1 MFSMGAKPGEAGMR
15 QAAWQPDGSLDLY
28 KATEAYNPPAGCYTD
43 LSRCP
48 PCEMRVGPNGRGIWT
63 RPSLPDQYIPR
74 PGATMLRLVPQVTAL
89 STQYLTSHCSGC
101 HEEQK
106 PNRPLL
112 RCQRCK
118 VLSYCD
124 QACQK
129 YDWPLHKLECPAL
142 VAHAEKRNAD
152 PESNEEGD
160 AERPVGT
167 ILVPSE
173 TVRALGR
180 LLWLHSREKSGGV
193 KRKEFELLESH
204 RDKLSPSSPQTA
216 SYTRLG
222 HALASYVSHGT
233 PDTNKM
239 SELGIGSAKDIFSAN
254 AHTLSTPPLTPIG
267 VAISPVAALINHSCV
282 PNCVVVFPKASES
295 QKVPNEMLIIAIG
308 KILPGTELTTSYVD
322 LTLPSEHRQKI
333 LQERYFFTCQCP
345 NCRMIAAIKVPYVD
359 GRRALRCASKTCEGF
374 LPMPKLDDPKLK
386 RTNVTCL
393 QCRGVSTIE
402 PPAIAD
408 AIRLGEEGLEKAEAL
423 QFSDPEQ
430 AFKYTSN
437 LIPMVSRFFHPS
449 SHPLLGLSR
458 VHLAILIS
466 RLDSDRSI
474 LDETIRA
481 AARVAAGIS
490 AVLPAGHPVRAVI
503 YAEFGKLLVVDEY
516 YPEGQGPPEPTPA
529 QLDPKANLTWVA
541 GDEMGIPKGFERL
554 RLAHHTLMQARQE
567 LVIGFGHSEQGGAVG
582 KEVTE
587 LARRIEQEVNI
598 WRRAGGGKRPVSSLS
613 RLPTDS
619 HTLD

>member
-1 MFSMGAKPGEAGMR
+1 MFGIGAKPGEAGMR
-15 QAAWQPDGSLDLY
+15 QAAWQPDGSLD
-28 KATEAYNPPAGCYTD
+28 AYNKTKSYTPPDGCYSD

-48 PCEMRVGPNGRGIWT
+48 PCEIRVGPNGRGIWT
-63 RPSLPDQYIPR
+63 RPSLPDPFIPR
-74 PGATMLRLVPQVTAL
+74 SGATMLRIVPHVTAL
-89 STQYLTSHCSGC
+89 STQYLPSHCSGC

-112 RCQRCK
+112 RCQRCR

-129 YDWPLHKLECPAL
+129 YDWSFHKFECPAL
-142 VAHAEKRNAD
+142 VAHAEKQTTD
-152 PESNEEGD
+152 PEAGEEGG
-160 AERPVGT
+160 AEKSVGT

-180 LLWLHSREKSGGV
+180 LLWLHSREKLGSV

-204 RDKLSPSSPQTA
+204 KDKLTPSSPQTA

-222 HALASYVSHGT
+222 HALASYVSHGA
-233 PDTNKM
+233 PDTSKM
-239 SELGIGSAKDIFSAN
+239 SELGIGSAKDIVDLLSKFSAN
-254 AHTLSTPPLTPIG
+254 AHTLSTPSLTPIG
-267 VAISPVAALINHSCV
+267 VALSPVAALINHSCL

-295 QKVPNEMLIIAIG
+295 KKVPNEMLIIAIG
-308 KILPGTELTTSYVD
+308 KILPGEELTTSYVD
-322 LTLPSEHRQKI
+322 LTLPREHRNRI
-333 LQERYFFTCQCP
+333 LQERYFFKCECP
-345 NCRMIAAIKVPYVD
+345 DCKLVAIIKTPFVD
-359 GRRALRCASKTCEGF
+359 GRRALRCASKTCDGF

-386 RTNVTCL
+386 KTTAKCL
-393 QCRGVSTIE
+393 HCSGECIIE

-408 AIRLGEEGLEKAEAL
+408 AIRLGEEGLERAEEL
-423 QFSDPEQ
+423 QFSDPER

-458 VHLAILIS
+458 LHLAILIS
-466 RLDSDRSI
+466 RLDSNRSV
-474 LDETIRA
+474 LDEAIRA

-490 AVLPAGHPVRAVI
+490 AILPVGHPVRAVV
-503 YAEFGKLLVVDEY
+503 YAELGKLLAVDEY
-516 YPEGQGPPEPTPA
+516 YPEGQEPLEPTPA

-567 LVIGFGHSEQGGAVG
+567 LLIGFGHSENGGAVG

-587 LARRIEQEVNI
+587 LARRIEQEVTI
-598 WRRAGGGKRPVSSLS
+598 WRRAGGGRRPVSN
-613 RLPTDS
+613 
-619 HTLD
+619 H

>member
-1 MFSMGAKPGEAGMR
+1 MFGIGAKPGETGMR
-15 QAAWQPDGSLDLY
+15 QAAWQPDGSLD
-28 KATEAYNPPAGCYTD
+28 AYNKTKPYIPPDGCYSD

-63 RPSLPDQYIPR
+63 KPALPDPFIPR
-74 PGATMLRLVPQVTAL
+74 SGATMLRLIPHVTAL

-124 QACQK
+124 QTCQK
-129 YDWPLHKLECPAL
+129 YDWSFHKFECPAL
-142 VAHAEKRNAD
+142 VAHAEKRATD
-152 PESNEEGD
+152 SETGEEGD
-160 AERPVGT
+160 AEKSVG

-180 LLWLHSREKSGGV
+180 ILWLHTREKPSSV

-204 RDKLSPSSPQTA
+204 KDKLTPSSPQTA

-222 HALASYVSHGT
+222 HALASYVSHGA

-254 AHTLSTPPLTPIG
+254 AHTLSTPSLTPIG
-267 VAISPVAALINHSCV
+267 VALSPVAALINHSCI

-295 QKVPNEMLIIAIG
+295 KKAPNEMLIIAIG
-308 KILPGTELTTSYVD
+308 KILPGEELTTSYVD
-322 LTLPSEHRQKI
+322 LTLPTEHRQRI
-333 LQERYFFTCQCP
+333 LQERYFFKCECP
-345 NCRMIAAIKVPYVD
+345 NCKLAATIKAPFVD
-359 GRRALRCASKTCEGF
+359 GRRALRCASKTCDGF

-386 RTNVTCL
+386 KTTVNCL
-393 QCRGVSTIE
+393 QCRCECIIE
-402 PPAIAD
+402 PLAIAD
-408 AIRLGEEGLEKAEAL
+408 AIRLGEEGLERAEEL
-423 QFSDPEQ
+423 QFSDPER
-430 AFKYTSN
+430 AFRYTSN

-458 VHLAILIS
+458 LHLAILIS
-466 RLDSDRSI
+466 RLDSDRSV
-474 LDETIRA
+474 LDEAIRA

-490 AVLPAGHPVRAVI
+490 AILPVGHPVRAVV
-503 YAEFGKLLVVDEY
+503 YAELGKLLAVDEY
-516 YPEGQGPPEPTPA
+516 YPEGQEPPEPTPA

-567 LVIGFGHSEQGGAVG
+567 LLIGFGHSEDGGAVG

-587 LARRIEQEVNI
+587 LARRIEQEVTI
-598 WRRAGGGKRPVSSLS
+598 WRRAGGGKRPVSK
-613 RLPTDS
+613 
-619 HTLD
+619 H

>member
-1 MFSMGAKPGEAGMR
+1 MFAWGAKPGEAGMR
-15 QAAWQPDGSLDLY
+15 QAGWQPDGSLDEY
-28 KATEAYNPPAGCYTD
+28 NATKAYNPPAGCYSD

-63 RPSLPDQYIPR
+63 RPSLPDPYIPR
-74 PGATMLRLVPQVTAL
+74 SGATMLRLVPQVTAL

-106 PNRPLL
+106 SNRPLL

-118 VLSYCD
+118 ILSYCD
-124 QACQK
+124 QTCQK
-129 YDWPLHKLECPAL
+129 FDWPLHKLECPAL

-160 AERPVGT
+160 AERHVGT

-180 LLWLHSREKSGGV
+180 LLWLHSREKPDGV
-193 KRKEFELLESH
+193 KRKEFELLES
-204 RDKLSPSSPQTA
+204 P
-216 SYTRLG
+216 
-222 HALASYVSHGT
+222 
-233 PDTNKM
+233 
-239 SELGIGSAKDIFSAN
+239 N
-254 AHTLSTPPLTPIG
+254 AHTLSTPSLTPIG
-267 VAISPVAALINHSCV
+267 VAISPVAALINHSCI

-295 QKVPNEMLIIAIG
+295 KKVPNEMLIIAIG

-322 LTLPSEHRQKI
+322 LTLPSEHRQRI
-333 LQERYFFTCQCP
+333 LQERYFFKCQCP
-345 NCRMIAAIKVPYVD
+345 SCKMLAAVKVPYVD
-359 GRRALRCASKTCEGF
+359 GRRALRCGSKICEGF

-386 RTNVTCL
+386 KTNVKCL
-393 QCRGVSTIE
+393 QCRGESIIE

-423 QFSDPEQ
+423 QLSVLCAALLDPEQ

-449 SHPLLGLSR
+449 SHPLLGLAR

-490 AVLPAGHPVRAVI
+490 AVLPAGHPARAVI
-503 YAEFGKLLVVDEY
+503 YAEFGKLLAVDEY
-516 YPEGQGPPEPTPA
+516 YPEGQEPPEPTPA

-541 GDEMGIPKGFERL
+541 GDDMGIPKGFERL
-554 RLAHHTLMQARQE
+554 RLAHHILMQARQE
-567 LVIGFGHSEQGGAVG
+567 LLIGFGHSEQGGAVG

-598 WRRAGGGKRPVSSLS
+598 WRRAGGGKRPVSK
-613 RLPTDS
+613 
-619 HTLD
+619 H

>member
-1 MFSMGAKPGEAGMR
+1 MR
-15 QAAWQPDGSLDLY
+15 QAGWQPDDSLDQ
-28 KATEAYNPPAGCYTD
+28 YNKTKPYAPPDGCYSD

-63 RPSLPDQYIPR
+63 RPSLPDPYIPR
-74 PGATMLRLVPQVTAL
+74 SGATMLRLVPHVTAL
-89 STQYLTSHCSGC
+89 STQYLASHCSGC

-106 PNRPLL
+106 MDRPLL

-118 VLSYCD
+118 VVCYCD
-124 QACQK
+124 QTCQK
-129 YDWPLHKLECPAL
+129 YDWPLHKFECPAL
-142 VAHAEKRNAD
+142 VAHAEKRTAD

-160 AERPVGT
+160 IERPAGT
-167 ILVPSE
+167 IIVPSE

-180 LLWLHSREKSGGV
+180 LLWLHSREKSGSV

-204 RDKLSPSSPQTA
+204 RDKLTASSPQTA

-239 SELGIGSAKDIFSAN
+239 SELGIGSAKEVVDLLSKFSAN
-254 AHTLSTPPLTPIG
+254 AFTLSTPSLTPIG

-295 QKVPNEMLIIAIG
+295 KKVPNEMLIIAIG

-322 LTLPSEHRQKI
+322 LTLPTEHRQRI
-333 LQERYFFTCQCP
+333 LQERYFFKCECP
-345 NCRMIAAIKVPYVD
+345 NCEIATAMKTPFVD
-359 GRRALRCASKTCEGF
+359 GRRALRCGSKTCEGF

-386 RTNVTCL
+386 KTTVKCL
-393 QCRGVSTIE
+393 QCQVESTVE

-423 QFSDPEQ
+423 QFSDSER

-503 YAEFGKLLVVDEY
+503 YAELGKLLAVDEY
-516 YPEGQGPPEPTPA
+516 YPEGQEPPEPTPA

-567 LVIGFGHSEQGGAVG
+567 LLTGFGHSEQGGAVG

-587 LARRIEQEVNI
+587 IAKRIEQEVAI
-598 WRRAGGGKRPVSSLS
+598 WRRAGGGKRPI
-613 RLPTDS
+613 TK
-619 HTLD
+619 T